1 MEMKKFN
8 RRCRKPF
15 AEKTSEILE
24 RFDVF
29 KRSRGS
35 CNHFN
40 RFDISLMK
48 KTIKA
53 EEALEDFLGDYV
65 TWIAANVENKEK
77 YLPEKKL

>member
-1 MEMKKFN
+1 MKKFR

-15 AEKTSEILE
+15 AEKTSEILD

-40 RFDISLMK
+40 RFNISLMK

-65 TWIAANVENKEK
+65 SWIEENIDKKEK
-77 YLPEKKL
+77 YLPQN

>member
-1 MEMKKFN
+1 MKKFN

-15 AEKTSEILE
+15 AEKTSEILQ

-40 RFDISLMK
+40 RFDLSLMR
-48 KTIKA
+48 KTIAA

-65 TWIAANVENKEK
+65 LWIEENIDKKEK
-77 YLPEKKL
+77 YLPQN

>member
-1 MEMKKFN
+1 MKKFR

-15 AEKTSEILE
+15 AEKTSEILH

-29 KRSRGS
+29 KKSRGS

-40 RFDISLMK
+40 RFDLSLMK

-65 TWIAANVENKEK
+65 SWIEENIDKKEK
-77 YLPEKKL
+77 YLPQN

>member
-1 MEMKKFN
+1 MKKFR

-15 AEKTSEILE
+15 AEKTSEILQ

-29 KRSRGS
+29 KKSRGS

-40 RFDISLMK
+40 RFDLVLMK

-65 TWIAANVENKEK
+65 SWIEENIDKKEK
-77 YLPEKKL
+77 YLPKKNL

>member
-1 MEMKKFN
+1 MKKFN

-15 AEKTSEILE
+15 AEKTSEILQ

-40 RFDISLMK
+40 LFDISLMK

-53 EEALEDFLGDYV
+53 EEALEDFLGDYIS
-65 TWIAANVENKEK
+65 WITENVEKKEK
-77 YLPEKKL
+77 YLPKN

>member
-1 MEMKKFN
+1 MKKFR

-15 AEKTSEILE
+15 AEKTSEILQ

-29 KRSRGS
+29 KKSRGS

-40 RFDISLMK
+40 RFDLALMK

-65 TWIAANVENKEK
+65 SWIEENIDKKEK
-77 YLPEKKL
+77 YLPKKNL

>member
-1 MEMKKFN
+1 MKKFR

-15 AEKTSEILE
+15 AEKTSEILQ

-29 KRSRGS
+29 KKSRGS

-40 RFDISLMK
+40 RFDLALMK

-65 TWIAANVENKEK
+65 SWIEENIDKKEK
-77 YLPEKKL
+77 YLPEKNL

>member
-1 MEMKKFN
+1 MKKFN

-15 AEKTSEILE
+15 AEKTSEILQ

-65 TWIAANVENKEK
+65 SWIEENIDKKEK
-77 YLPEKKL
+77 YLPQN

>member
-1 MEMKKFN
+1 MKKFR

-15 AEKTSEILE
+15 AEKTSEILQ

-40 RFDISLMK
+40 RFDLSLMR
-48 KTIKA
+48 KTIAA
-53 EEALEDFLGDYV
+53 EEALEDFLGEYV
-65 TWIAANVENKEK
+65 SWIAENVENKEK
-77 YLPEKKL
+77 YLPENNL

>member
-1 MEMKKFN
+1 MEMKKFR

-40 RFDISLMK
+40 RFNISLMK

-53 EEALEDFLGDYV
+53 EEALEDFLGDYIS
-65 TWIAANVENKEK
+65 WIAANVQNKEK
-77 YLPEKKL
+77 YLSEKKL

>member
-15 AEKTSEILE
+15 AEKTSEILQ

-65 TWIAANVENKEK
+65 LWIEENIDKKER
-77 YLPEKKL
+77 YLPLN

>member
-1 MEMKKFN
+1 MKKFR

-15 AEKTSEILE
+15 AEKTSEILQ

-29 KRSRGS
+29 KKSRGS

-40 RFDISLMK
+40 RFDLALMK

-65 TWIAANVENKEK
+65 SWIEENIDKKEK
-77 YLPEKKL
+77 YLPQN